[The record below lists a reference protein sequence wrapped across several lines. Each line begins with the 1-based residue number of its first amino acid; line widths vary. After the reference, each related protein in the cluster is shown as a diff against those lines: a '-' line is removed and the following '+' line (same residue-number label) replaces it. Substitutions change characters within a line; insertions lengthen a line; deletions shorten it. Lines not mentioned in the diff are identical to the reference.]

1 MKGTDI
7 RSLLPLAGP
16 VMQNAGRIQR
26 PPLHA
31 RLLAEIK
38 SLAICW
44 EAKTSL
50 SAGASSLEQALMWQS
65 LSTIYSLGRSLCSS
79 RVFQGTVHS
88 SAECR
93 VQQLPAR
100 SAAAQVPHHN
110 PEQSCNIGESKISA
124 LKDSNIHEKVGRAF
138 PGWHR
143 AARAS
148 CAAGSSTHG
157 SQKRW
162 KAPHGALWRNTL
174 HSSSKSGRITMK
186 YKSWV
191 WGFANWP
198 TVSKSCSISIAPSP
212 PNPTEVSTKINCRR
226 N

>member
-1 MKGTDI
+1 
-7 RSLLPLAGP
+7 
-16 VMQNAGRIQR
+16 MQNAGRIQR

-50 SAGASSLEQALMWQS
+50 SAGASSLKQALMWQS
-65 LSTIYSLGRSLCSS
+65 LSTTYYSLGRSLRSP
-79 RVFQGTVHS
+79 RVCQGTVHS

-100 SAAAQVPHHN
+100 FAAAQVPHHS
-110 PEQSCNIGESKISA
+110 PEQSCDTGESKISA
-124 LKDSNIHEKVGRAF
+124 LKDSNSHEKVGRAF

-148 CAAGSSTHG
+148 CAAGSSTHS

-162 KAPHGALWRNTL
+162 KAPHGALWRNAA
-174 HSSSKSGRITMK
+174 HSSSKAGRIAMK

-191 WGFANWP
+191 CELTYSFKVLLHFHCTISP
-198 TVSKSCSISIAPSP
+198 KSYRSFDK
-212 PNPTEVSTKINCRR
+212 NKL
-226 N
+226 